1 MLLVHKRTKISN
13 IHYTRM
19 LGAKRY
25 ILITVHV
32 LARYKACW
40 KSPATN
46 IIVLIIHVLSSFIA
60 VEVLKYMY
68 ADTLHVHVHV
78 HVVVV
83 TSSKLKLDWVGASV
97 YEHIHMY
104 MYSYTRRQ

>member
-25 ILITVHV
+25 ILITVITVHV
-32 LARYKACW
+32 YLKALAQYKACW

-60 VEVLKYMY
+60 VEVLKY
-68 ADTLHVHVHV
+68 ADTVHVHV
-78 HVVVV
+78 QYR
-83 TSSKLKLDWVGASV
+83 SDA
-97 YEHIHMY
+97 
-104 MYSYTRRQ
+104 R